1 MNPQYVIKI
10 PTLTE
15 RLQEEGFKR
24 VAEFDANGTFPLEIV
39 PRADMKVKRHL
50 DDNLPGVE
58 LRIVDKAEL
67 NPNYKPGRVYEV
79 YKR

>member
-1 MNPQYVIKI
+1 MNPQYKIKI

-15 RLQEEGFKR
+15 RLQEEGFKK
-24 VAEFDANGTFPLEIV
+24 VAEFNARETFPIGIV
-39 PRADMKVKRHL
+39 PRADMKSLL

-67 NPNYKPGRVYEV
+67 NHNYKPGKVYEV

>member
-1 MNPQYVIKI
+1 MNTQYDLKV

-15 RLQEEGFKR
+15 RLQKEGFER
-24 VAEFDANGTFPLEIV
+24 VAEFDANGSFPLGIV
-39 PRADMKVKRHL
+39 PRTDKKCPL